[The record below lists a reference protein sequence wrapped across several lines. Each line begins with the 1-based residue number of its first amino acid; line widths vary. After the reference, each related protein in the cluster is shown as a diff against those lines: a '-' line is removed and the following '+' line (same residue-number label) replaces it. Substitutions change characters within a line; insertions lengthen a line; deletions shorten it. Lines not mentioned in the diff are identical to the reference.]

1 LGLEESDSL
10 YDDIPSISSVAAANK
25 HALNG
30 RWNASD
36 EEITFSGKLQDCCIC
51 FIDMISSTKVS
62 SNLNPEQIGK
72 YYAIFL
78 NSTAIIAK
86 NFGATIIKNAGDS
99 LIYYF
104 PNATKS
110 AESIDEADGDGDGD
124 GDGDEG
130 KNSLMAFKDV
140 IECSMTII
148 AARDIVNSK
157 LYEEKLP
164 SLNYRIS
171 AEYGTVEFAQ
181 SVSSKNQD
189 LFGPTMN
196 FCAKINSLAPQNGMI
211 IGNSL
216 YQIVKSLDDYAFEKV
231 GEYKPP
237 YTSSSPDSHA
247 NNCIYAVTSNRKK
260 TILNPFSRTT
270 KKKPL
275 QNASSPLVSGGKHG
289 SPKPNHDG
297 SSSSSG
303 RGPKAKTNNKIML
316 VDDDED
322 VLFTFKTLL
331 QSEGWDIDAF
341 ANPHEALRQYERD
354 ASYGLVITDIKM
366 PNLNG
371 LELYNKMKSK
381 NSDTRVLFISAL
393 DGAEMILSVF
403 PDLTEKNLIKK
414 PVERDE
420 MIKTIKMMLRYG
432 NENDDGDGDGDGGIQ
447 GGNTKEAKKGYL

>member
-1 LGLEESDSL
+1 MGLDESDSL
-10 YDDIPSISSVAAANK
+10 YDDIPSISSVASNK
-25 HALNG
+25 RAFNG
-30 RWNASD
+30 RWSASD
-36 EEITFSGKLQDCCIC
+36 EEITFSGKLKDCCIC

-62 SNLNPEQIGK
+62 SNLNPEQIAK

-110 AESIDEADGDGDGD
+110 AEGIDGAGGEED
-124 GDGDEG
+124 

-140 IECSMTII
+140 IECSMTIM

-181 SVSSKNQD
+181 SVSSQNQD

-196 FCAKINSLAPQNGMI
+196 FCSKINSLAPQNGMI

-216 YQIVKSLDDYAFEKV
+216 YQVVKSFDDYAFEKV
-231 GEYKPP
+231 GDYSPNA
-237 YTSSSPDSHA
+237 SSSPESHA
-247 NNCIYAVTSNRKK
+247 NNCVYAVTSNRKK
-260 TILNPFSRTT
+260 TILNPFSRTAKT
-270 KKKPL
+270 KPTQKMYSTMVG
-275 QNASSPLVSGGKHG
+275 NKHG
-289 SPKPNHDG
+289 SAKAYHAG
-297 SSSSSG
+297 SSGIGSG
-303 RGPKAKTNNKIML
+303 RVPNAQTNSKIML

-341 ANPHEALRQYERD
+341 ANPQEALRQFERD

-371 LELYNKMKSK
+371 LELYNNMKSK

-393 DGAEMILSVF
+393 EGAEMILSVF

-414 PVERDE
+414 PVERYDL
-420 MIKTIKMMLRYG
+420 IKTIKSMLR
-432 NENDDGDGDGDGGIQ
+432 
-447 GGNTKEAKKGYL
+447 

>member
-1 LGLEESDSL
+1 LGLEEGDSL
-10 YDDIPSISSVAAANK
+10 YDDIPSISSVAANK

-104 PNATKS
+104 PNATKP
-110 AESIDEADGDGDGD
+110 AESIDEADGDG
-124 GDGDEG
+124 GDEG

-216 YQIVKSLDDYAFEKV
+216 YHIVRSFDDYAFEKV

-237 YTSSSPDSHA
+237 DTSSSPESHA
-247 NNCIYAVTSNRKK
+247 NNCIYTVTSNRKK
-260 TILNPFSRTT
+260 TILNPFSRTAKT
-270 KKKPL
+270 KPL
-275 QNASSPLVSGGKHG
+275 QNASSPLVGGGKHG
-289 SPKPNHDG
+289 SPNAYHSG

-303 RGPKAKTNNKIML
+303 GSPKTQTNNKIML

-331 QSEGWDIDAF
+331 ESEGWGVDAF
-341 ANPHEALRQYERD
+341 ANPQEALRQFERD
-354 ASYGLVITDIKM
+354 ESYGLVITDIKM

-420 MIKTIKMMLRYG
+420 MIKTIKSMLRYG
-432 NENDDGDGDGDGGIQ
+432 NENDDDDDDDDG
-447 GGNTKEAKKGYL
+447 